1 MSSLYVAAGG
11 GGDALAAAIVHR
23 ALGHQAP
30 AVIATYAW
38 DRLAVD
44 PRPGPRAARDFVR
57 LQRIGRHLRAIGPAS
72 RVRAPSDSTL
82 PRLAGHLDDT
92 LILLDPTAGA
102 RGLAEQLEE
111 MVELAGPETAIV
123 VDVGGDAVARG
134 DEPGLR
140 SPLADAL
147 VLAAVGRLERAAAV
161 LVTGPGLD
169 GELSEAE
176 VLAVAG
182 HEPVLTLTP
191 ADVAPFQPV
200 FSWHPSE
207 ATALLVAAARGL
219 RGRVEIRDAGLGV
232 DLTDASAGV
241 YAVSLSELL
250 AVNRLAAVLGDTASL
265 AEVEAITREV
275 CGRSEIDYER
285 EKAAQWAGRG
295 PAAAVGGGSGGRAPS
310 GADLD
315 RLVAHVEA
323 TAARRGAD
331 FLTFRR
337 IAEATGLPPAAVA
350 GLRERLVAARPSH
363 YVWPLWSLTRA
374 R

>member
-44 PRPGPRAARDFVR
+44 PRPGPRAVRDFTR
-57 LQRIGRHLRAIGPAS
+57 LRRLGRRVRAIGPSS
-72 RVRAPSDSTL
+72 RVRPPSDSTL
-82 PRLAGHLDDT
+82 PRLAGYLDDT
-92 LILLDPTAGA
+92 LVLLDPSAGA
-102 RGLAEQLEE
+102 RGMAEQLEE
-111 MVELAGPETAIV
+111 MVALAGPETAVV

-182 HEPVLTLTP
+182 HEPVLTLTA

-200 FSWHPSE
+200 FTWHPSE

-232 DLTDASAGV
+232 ELTDASAGV

-285 EKAAQWAGRG
+285 DKAARWAGDVG
-295 PAAAVGGGSGGRAPS
+295 GAGAAAGGAPAPS

-315 RLVAHVEA
+315 RLVADVEA

-337 IAEATGLPPAAVA
+337 IAEATGLPPGAVA

-363 YVWPLWSLTRA
+363 YVWPLWSLTGA

>member
-23 ALGHQAP
+23 ALGHHAP

-44 PRPGPRAARDFVR
+44 PRPGPRSARDFTR
-57 LQRIGRHLRAIGPAS
+57 LRRVGRHVRAIGPSS
-72 RVRAPSDSTL
+72 RVRPPSSSTL

-92 LILLDPTAGA
+92 LVLLDPSAGA
-102 RGLAEQLEE
+102 QGLAEQLEE
-111 MVELAGPETAIV
+111 MMSLAGPETAIV
-123 VDVGGDAVARG
+123 VDVGGDVVARG

-140 SPLADAL
+140 SPLADSL
-147 VLAAVGRLERAAAV
+147 VLAAVGRLDRAAAV

-182 HEPVLTLTP
+182 QRPVMTLT
-191 ADVAPFQPV
+191 ATDVAPFQSV

-232 DLTDASAGV
+232 ELTDLSAGV

-250 AVNRLAAVLGDTASL
+250 AVNRLAAALADTASL
-265 AEVEAITREV
+265 AEVEAITRDV
-275 CGRSEIDYER
+275 WGRSEIDYER
-285 EKAAQWAGRG
+285 DKAARWATQGR
-295 PAAAVGGGSGGRAPS
+295 AAAARGRAPS
-310 GADLD
+310 DADLD
-315 RLVAHVEA
+315 RLVADVEA

-337 IAEATGLPPAAVA
+337 IAEATGLPPGAVA
-350 GLRERLVAARPSH
+350 GLRERLVAARPSN
-363 YVWPLWSLTRA
+363 YVWPLWSLTGA
-374 R
+374 RWR